1 MTEDLMEELF
11 PLLEEEL
18 KLMDKASEILNY
30 SYDKCKKIGIKDN
43 YDFDELDRFESLTSR
58 FARLSDLL
66 IQKIFR
72 LIDKI
77 DLEMEGTTR
86 DRINRA
92 ERKELIKSA
101 DDFIK
106 IRILRNEIAH
116 EYVPEDVQKLFEK
129 VLKYTPVILDSVK
142 RVEVYCKKY
151 TNDEA
156 SPGNERE

>member
-1 MTEDLMEELF
+1 MTEDLRKELF

-18 KLMDKASEILNY
+18 ELMTKAAEVLNY
-30 SYDKCKKIGIKDN
+30 SYKKCKEIGIKDE

-66 IQKIFR
+66 IQTIFR

-77 DLEMEGTTR
+77 DLELEGTTR

-116 EYVPEDVQKLFEK
+116 EYVPDDIQKLF
-129 VLKYTPVILDSVK
+129 
-142 RVEVYCKKY
+142 
-151 TNDEA
+151 
-156 SPGNERE
+156 